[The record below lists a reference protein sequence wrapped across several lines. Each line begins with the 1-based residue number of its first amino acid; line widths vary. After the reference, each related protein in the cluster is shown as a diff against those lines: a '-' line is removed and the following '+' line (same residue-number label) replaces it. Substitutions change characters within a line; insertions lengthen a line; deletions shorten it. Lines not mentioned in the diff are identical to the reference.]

1 MQPVATIARVMTT
14 EPHAAGAAR
23 VLIRSQELLWN
34 GTERGARGPKP
45 GLTLERIV
53 ETAIAVADAEGID
66 AVSMRRVARE
76 LGAGTMSL
84 YRYVPGKDELLILML
99 DRVGAGAALPVGG
112 GLSWRGALEQVA
124 RTSYRL
130 YLDHPWLLKVNWTR
144 PVFGPNTM
152 AGFESI
158 LAAIHG
164 LGLTDQERVML
175 IVAVDSF
182 VTGLA
187 RSQILYTSAAEE
199 TGLSDD
205 EFWGLQTPVLERAM
219 ASGDYPAMAALS
231 EDAFDAP
238 WDETF
243 EFGLHRL
250 LDGLDN
256 LVAGRR
262 RSRTRTG
269 KETSRD

>member
-1 MQPVATIARVMTT
+1 MTA
-14 EPHAAGAAR
+14 EPQAAGAAR

-84 YRYVPGKDELLILML
+84 YRHVPGKDELLILML
-99 DRVGAGAALPVGG
+99 DRVGAGTVPPVGG
-112 GLSWRGALEQVA
+112 DLPWRAALELAA
-124 RTSYRL
+124 RGSYRL

-152 AGFESI
+152 AGFEAI
-158 LAAIHG
+158 LAAIDG
-164 LGLTDQERVML
+164 IGLTDQERVTL
-175 IVAVDSF
+175 IVAVDSL

-187 RSQILYTSAAEE
+187 RSQILYASAAEE

-205 EFWGLQTPVLERAM
+205 ECWQLQTPVLERAM

-231 EDAFDAP
+231 DDAFDAP
-238 WDETF
+238 WNETF

-250 LDGLDN
+250 LDGTEL
-256 LVAGRR
+256 LVGSRQQGR
-262 RSRTRTG
+262 TPDQEG
-269 KETSRD
+269 TSRD